1 MTEAEK
7 ILRDMITLRESVE
20 ANRADL
26 ANLPM
31 SAETRNGILVHTGWC
46 LEAFHELKARL
57 EARSE

>member
-1 MTEAEK
+1 MTKAEK
-7 ILRDMITLRESVE
+7 ILFDMKTLRESVE

-31 SAETRNGILVHTGWC
+31 SRETRAGILHHTGWC
-46 LEAFHELKARL
+46 IEAFHELRAQL